1 MVAKKMMKMSILR
14 EEVDGEANHLKIP
27 LSLSLATMLVNVEK
41 EQVVAAVAAVKE
53 DQRGRKLRS
62 LVTR

>member
-41 EQVVAAVAAVKE
+41 EQVVAAVAVKE